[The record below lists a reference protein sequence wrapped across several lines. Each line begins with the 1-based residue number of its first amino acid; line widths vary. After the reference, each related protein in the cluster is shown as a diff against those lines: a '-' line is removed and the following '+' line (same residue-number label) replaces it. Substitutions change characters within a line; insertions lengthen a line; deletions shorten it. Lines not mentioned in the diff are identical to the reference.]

1 MRFNM
6 QRVVL
11 FMFRWCLQMGN
22 VLLLQS
28 SIQIAYFERERN
40 IISHFHYIP
49 IAVCLLGWI
58 FFVLVIGL
66 IFDGK

>member
-1 MRFNM
+1 M

-28 SIQIAYFERERN
+28 SIQIAYFEREKSLA
-40 IISHFHYIP
+40 ISTISQ
-49 IAVCLLGWI
+49 LLFACWVGL
-58 FFVLVIGL
+58 FFVLVVGL